1 MGLVA
6 RLASPRTTRAG
17 TDGLRDSLRWREVD
31 SNHPFRR
38 ERDGPE
44 ERPAADHRRSRDNLR
59 LMTLLQRIA
68 PGSPF
73 ANSRETFRKS
83 GTDGSNSLPS
93 SEESS
98 ELRYGPR
105 RPACDPYAPY
115 GRFPKR
121 RSCRSTQEGA
131 VADKNAQTVA
141 IIRAGIGGIYLR
153 ANWALPASS
162 CASKISMRGTSCSST
177 ATRSLRWLASRYR
190 DIRPRY
196 RQAVSCFCP

>member
-1 MGLVA
+1 M
-6 RLASPRTTRAG
+6 TG
-17 TDGLRDSLRWREVD
+17 TDPSRSRPQKETAV
-31 SNHPFRR
+31 
-38 ERDGPE
+38 ERG
-44 ERPAADHRRSRDNLR
+44 PAADHRRLARRPVLNDPIR
-59 LMTLLQRIA
+59 LIGPVSLV
-68 PGSPF
+68 G
-73 ANSRETFRKS
+73 NCRETFHKS
-83 GTDGSNSLPS
+83 GTDGSNPVPS
-93 SEESS
+93 SEESC

-131 VADKNAQTVA
+131 VADKNAETVA

-153 ANWALPASS
+153 ANSALPASS
-162 CASKISMRGTSCSST
+162 CASKISMRGTFCGST
-177 ATRSLRWLASRYR
+177 ATHSLRWPASRYR